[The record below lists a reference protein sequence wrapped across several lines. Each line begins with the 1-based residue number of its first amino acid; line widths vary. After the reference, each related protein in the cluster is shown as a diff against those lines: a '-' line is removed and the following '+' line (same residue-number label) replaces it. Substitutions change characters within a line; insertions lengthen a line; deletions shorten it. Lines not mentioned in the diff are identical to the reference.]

1 MFLRVVD
8 SLMGGYSSLSI
19 LPFHEVIIFTIPGDT
34 GSRIR
39 LSRIWRLD
47 YYLAFSNYY
56 NWNSI
61 RLISEI
67 NSNLSRSLRN
77 RDVNN
82 DCCLLLS
89 FFIRIYNFNFRATAR
104 MEIFIRWK
112 TFIYIYIKIR
122 EKGSIYTFYVPV
134 SFEI

>member
-1 MFLRVVD
+1 
-8 SLMGGYSSLSI
+8 MGGYSSLSI

-82 DCCLLLS
+82 DCCSLLS
-89 FFIRIYNFNFRATAR
+89 FFIRIYNFNFRAMAR

-112 TFIYIYIKIR
+112 TFIYIHIKIR